1 MNKIDQYAVVGNPI
15 GHSKSPLIHKMFAQ
29 QSNQQLDY
37 VTKLVAL
44 DRFAEDVNSFFA
56 DQGCGLNVTVP
67 FKQQAWDISNQLS
80 DAARLAGAVNTL
92 WIKDGQIQGDN
103 TDGIGLVRDL
113 ISNNGYQLADKKIL
127 ILGAGGAVRGVL
139 QPIIAERPSSITIAN
154 RTLSK
159 ALELATIFSDIYTLN
174 CCEYQQLEGHYDLII
189 NGTSASLNNEL
200 PPIPD
205 GLVSTGSYLYDMMYG
220 SQVTVFNQWGKDL
233 GAKKCIDGLGMLVE
247 QAAESFR
254 LWRGVK
260 PDTAQVITR
269 LRDELQK

>member
-37 VTKLVAL
+37 VTKLVGL
-44 DRFAEDVNSFFA
+44 DRFGEDVNSFFA

>member
-44 DRFAEDVNSFFA
+44 DRFAADVNSFFA

-67 FKQQAWDISNQLS
+67 FKQQAWDIANQLS
-80 DAARLAGAVNTL
+80 DAAMLAGAVNTL

-103 TDGIGLVRDL
+103 TDGIGLVKDL
-113 ISNNGYQLADKKIL
+113 ISNNGYQLANKKIL

-174 CCEYQQLEGHYDLII
+174 CCEYRQLEGCYDLII

-205 GLVSTGSYLYDMMYG
+205 ELVSTGSYLYDMMYG

-254 LWRGVK
+254 LWRGVE